1 MSTLVGDAIQA
12 ELGARERW
20 PEDVR
25 LFQPYQAEQ
34 VTFPD
39 YAACLSVKTYLHMCG
54 LKFTTELRVNAEAM
68 SPSGKVP
75 FIQIGPFLVSEMEPI
90 IACVNTRGFQLS
102 TSLTDVQKSE
112 LKAYMCLIGNTL
124 VNAEHYLAWVD
135 HAVSNEVTKP
145 RYGSMFKWP
154 LNQIIPWQKQREVKA
169 RLSSLGWTKKTFEEV
184 FEEVHTCCQA
194 LSERL
199 DKQMFFFGDKP
210 TELDALVFGHLFTL
224 LTTDLP
230 NNEFARIIERFTNLK
245 NFCERVDKKYFKDR
259 NNDY

>member
-1 MSTLVGDAIQA
+1 MSSLIGDAIQV
-12 ELGARERW
+12 ELGATERW
-20 PEDVR
+20 PENVR

-39 YAACLSVKTYLHMCG
+39 YAACLSVKAFLHMCG

-75 FIQIGPFLVSEMEPI
+75 FIQVGAFLISEMEPI
-90 IACVNTRGFQLS
+90 IACVNTRGLQLS
-102 TSLTDVQKSE
+102 TTLTDVQKSE
-112 LKAYMCLIGNTL
+112 LKAYMSLIGNTL

-145 RYGSMFKWP
+145 RYGSMYRWP
-154 LNQIIPWQKQREVKA
+154 LSKVIPWQKQREVKA
-169 RLSSLGWTKKTFEEV
+169 RLSSLGWTSKTFEEV
-184 FEEVHTCCQA
+184 CDEVYTCCQA

-199 DKQMFFFGDKP
+199 DKQRYFFGETP

-224 LTTDLP
+224 LTTNLP
-230 NNEFARIIERFTNLK
+230 NNEFARIIEQFSNLK
-245 NFCERVDKKYFKDR
+245 KFCERVDKTYFKDE
-259 NNDY
+259 NNQY